1 MKVLLEKEGSFSI
14 VTLPSGALDA
24 QNAESFKLALE
35 PLLAAGAEIL
45 VDLHKVS
52 FMDSSGLGALVVC
65 LRRTLAN
72 GGDLEVCSPQT
83 PVRVLFEV
91 VRAHQIFSIYNNR
104 QEAFRERQV
113 HPPAIKTG

>member
-45 VDLHKVS
+45 VDLQKVS

-65 LRRTLAN
+65 LRRTLAS
-72 GGDLEVCSPQT
+72 GGDLEVCSPQP

-91 VRAHQIFSIYNNR
+91 VRAQQIFSIYNNR

-113 HPPAIKTG
+113 HPPAIRTG